1 MVLIT
6 VWFVVTFT
14 VTVQLEEAG
23 IVPNFNFTLVS
34 PGASVPSNA
43 SLSTPPAQV
52 VDAESGEATVIPAGK
67 LSIKVA
73 PVMAVDVGFVRV
85 MVVVEGRPDTMVDGE
100 NILLMPGCPTPS
112 VSLAVLPVPPLDEV
126 TCVVVFVALPA
137 GDPETLVVMVQLPS
151 GTKVA
156 PDSPT
161 LADVPCTTVP
171 EEPAVQL
178 IAAVPLSVMVTGA
191 VGVVG

>member
-1 MVLIT
+1 M
-6 VWFVVTFT
+6 
-14 VTVQLEEAG
+14 
-23 IVPNFNFTLVS
+23 
-34 PGASVPSNA
+34 SVKA
-43 SLSTPPAQV
+43 
-52 VDAESGEATVIPAGK
+52 
-67 LSIKVA
+67 A
-73 PVMAVDVGFVRV
+73 PVMLLVVGLIRV
-85 MVVVEGRPDTMVDGE
+85 MVIKTVVPDTMVNEETGGDE
-100 NILLMPGCPTPS
+100 KPLLMPGCPTPN